1 MTRGW
6 LRTRAIV
13 VMSVASSVVAL
24 LIAGSAVC
32 LTSGC
37 TTLGY
42 YAQSARGHLALLS
55 DAKPVSVWLA
65 DPATPEALKQ
75 RLALAQQMRDFAVAE
90 LHEPDNA
97 SYRRYADLHRDAAVW
112 NVVAAPE
119 LGLTLKTWCFAV
131 VGCVAYRGYYA
142 EADAAHEAAALRT
155 EGLEVSVYPVP
166 AYSTLGRL
174 PASSWLADP
183 LLNTFIGYG
192 EADLASLIFHEL
204 AHQVAF
210 APGDTLFNES
220 FATSVEKIGTVRWL
234 KERSTDA
241 VRSEYERNETRR
253 QDFRELTLR
262 YRGRLSALYASPID
276 DAAKRAGKAALFAEM
291 RAEHAALKAG
301 RWNGYTGYD
310 GWFARAS
317 NASLG
322 VLAAYNQLVPGFER
336 LYEREGRDFPRFYA
350 EVRRLVAL
358 PATDRRA
365 ALDAGAP
372 PDASSTVTPPRN

>member
-1 MTRGW
+1 
-6 LRTRAIV
+6 
-13 VMSVASSVVAL
+13 MSAAGTAVAL

-32 LTSGC
+32 FTTGC

-42 YAQSARGHLALLS
+42 YAQSARGHLALVGE
-55 DAKPVSVWLA
+55 AKPVTAWLA

-75 RLALAQQMRDFAVAE
+75 RLALSQEMRDFAVTE

-97 SYRRYADLHRDAAVW
+97 SYRRYADLHRTAAVW

-119 LGLTLKTWCFAV
+119 LGLALKTWCFAV
-131 VGCVAYRGYYA
+131 VGCVAYRGYYE
-142 EADAAHEAAALRT
+142 EADAAREAAALRN
-155 EGLEVSVYPVP
+155 EGLDVSVYPVP

-174 PASSWLADP
+174 PEWSWLADP

-192 EADLASLIFHEL
+192 EADLASLVFHEL

-220 FATSVEKIGTVRWL
+220 FATSVEKIGTARWL
-234 KERSTDA
+234 KERSTVA
-241 VRSEYERNETRR
+241 VRAEYERSEARR
-253 QDFRELTLR
+253 RDFRELTLR
-262 YRGRLSALYASPID
+262 YRGRLASLYESHAD
-276 DAAKRAGKAALFAEM
+276 DAAKRSGKATLFAEM

-322 VLAAYNQLVPGFER
+322 VLAAYNELVPDFER
-336 LYEREGRDFPRFYA
+336 LYEREGGDFLRFYA
-350 EVRRLVAL
+350 EVRRLAAL
-358 PATDRRA
+358 PAADRRA
-365 ALDAGAP
+365 ALSAGALP
-372 PDASSTVTPPRN
+372 AAVPTTPTPP

>member
-1 MTRGW
+1 MSAAG
-6 LRTRAIV
+6 LAAI
-13 VMSVASSVVAL
+13 AL
-24 LIAGSAVC
+24 LATGAVC
-32 LTSGC
+32 LTTGC
-37 TTLGY
+37 TTLAY
-42 YAQSARGHLALLS
+42 YAQSASGHLALVN
-55 DAKPVSVWLA
+55 DAKPVTTWLA
-65 DPATPEALKQ
+65 DPATPEALKR
-75 RLALAQQMRDFAVAE
+75 RLALSQQMRDFAVAE

-119 LGLTLKTWCFAV
+119 LSLTLKTWCFAV
-131 VGCVAYRGYYA
+131 VGCVAYRGYYE
-142 EADAAHEAAALRT
+142 EAAAARDAAALRA
-155 EGLEVSVYPVP
+155 EGLEASVYPVP

-174 PASSWLADP
+174 PEWSWLADP

-241 VRSEYERNETRR
+241 TRAEYQRNETRR
-253 QDFRELTLR
+253 RDFRELTLR
-262 YRGRLSALYASPID
+262 YRGRLAALYDSKVDA
-276 DAAKRAGKAALFAEM
+276 AAKRAGKAALFAEM

-301 RWNGYTGYD
+301 RWNGYAGYD

-322 VLAAYNQLVPGFER
+322 VLAAYNELVPDFER

-350 EVRRLVAL
+350 EVRRLAAL
-358 PATDRRA
+358 PAADRRA
-365 ALDAGAP
+365 ALNAGAP
-372 PDASSTVTPPRN
+372 PAAATPVVTSPRN